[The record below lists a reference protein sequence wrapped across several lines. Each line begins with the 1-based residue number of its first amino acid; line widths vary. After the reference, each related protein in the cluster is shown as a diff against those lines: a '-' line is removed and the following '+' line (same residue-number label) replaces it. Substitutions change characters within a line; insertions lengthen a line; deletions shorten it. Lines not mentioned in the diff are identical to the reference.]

1 MKLNNLEETDFLI
14 MNRIIYFLIFL
25 ITFQINSQTDNYNI
39 VNLKMNNEKPH
50 FGLTY
55 TQNGNVLFTSYLVA
69 KNGKVKQNGVD
80 PILSLYE
87 GQISSEGNIV
97 KIKPLIIDGKQDLS
111 HITSATFSSNG
122 KKLYVTTN
130 YANIKN
136 KPKGTYKET
145 NFFIQVGEY
154 KEGLGWT
161 NFKTLP
167 FCLTKYSYAHPNVSP
182 DGNTLYFIANIRGG
196 KNNTKGPSD
205 IFKVAINKD
214 GTYGD
219 PENLGANV
227 NSYSREM
234 FPYMSKDNVL
244 YFSSNQPNGIGGF
257 DIFKAS
263 KNNDDSY
270 EKAEIMPKPINSKES
285 DISFV
290 IDENGNGYL
299 ASKRKG
305 GKGDDD
311 IYYFTKN

>member
-1 MKLNNLEETDFLI
+1 MKIGRFNQKFLLSIMNKSEQIQELLLNYVKENTYKDTSKLNMESMLFVEGILDSMGFALLLDFLEETFKFSPADSDLI
-14 MNRIIYFLIFL
+14 ESNFES
-25 ITFQINSQTDNYNI
+25 IN
-39 VNLKMNNEKPH
+39 
-50 FGLTY
+50 
-55 TQNGNVLFTSYLVA
+55 A
-69 KNGKVKQNGVD
+69 
-80 PILSLYE
+80 
-87 GQISSEGNIV
+87 ISG
-97 KIKPLIIDGKQDLS
+97 
-111 HITSATFSSNG
+111 F
-122 KKLYVTTN
+122 
-130 YANIKN
+130 IKN
-136 KPKGTYKET
+136 KLKGTYKET

-263 KNNDDSY
+263 KNEDNSFA
-270 EKAEIMPKPINSKES
+270 KAEIMPRPINSKES